1 MTDKVYK
8 FYADAGHGWLAVK
21 EQELYDLGIY
31 DQISLYSYSKG
42 QTVYTEE
49 DMDMYL
55 FVKAYEAKYGK
66 KPEIK
71 YVNHGDVSPIRS
83 YQRFPSQVRNYKGM

>member
-21 EQELYDLGIY
+21 EQELYDLDIFSE
-31 DQISLYSYSKG
+31 ITSFSYIKG
-42 QTVYTEE
+42 KTVYLEE
-49 DMDMYL
+49 DWDFYL
-55 FVKAYEAKYGK
+55 FSKAYEAKYNK
-66 KPEIK
+66 KPD
-71 YVNHGDVSPIRS
+71 YVYKNVGDVSPIRS

>member
-8 FYADAGHGWLAVK
+8 FYADAGHAWCAVK
-21 EQELYDLGIY
+21 TVELHDLSIFNE
-31 DQISLYSYSKG
+31 ISLYSYIKG
-42 QTVYTEE
+42 ATSYLEE
-49 DMDMYL
+49 DMDLYL

-83 YQRFPSQVRNYKGM
+83 YQRFPSQVHNYKGM